1 MEGGGRGG
9 GRGKGK
15 KSKAAKKK
23 AAAAASAQAVSTHKK
38 AAIGAKKVAASHPTG
53 NVQVVSAAPEPATAS
68 HEQPMT
74 KSKRKRLKKQ
84 AAAEALKAA
93 QPAKKSPTAAAAS
106 PKTKVVVLTP
116 PATAVKPHVVSLTG
130 GKNKKRK
137 LSAVADSS
145 GEVVASTAIGASPKG
160 GQVVESSKLL
170 ATTKKKKKNIAV
182 LGHAGASPTPSTK
195 TPLSAANP
203 NKRAQIQNVYKKES
217 VTTTAAAST
226 TASPRKTVKKLK
238 AIAAATASP
247 VSTAVSP
254 KDECLVGVKK
264 LEGKADIKQ
273 PEVVVTVTKTS
284 ASPKVTMPEKVTQQ
298 RKITQA
304 GDSVKKSPVQQ
315 LRADQV
321 QTKEISPKKAEV
333 VTTLAKRSPPDT
345 AAVVSAGASD
355 TMPPP
360 KPNIAVMAPIISS
373 KTAHTT
379 TPIAATG
386 TASVVSRSVL
396 VSATSASPPHVTT
409 TKPAPSPLVTT
420 VKSSDHALSSSGG
433 LKRRRSIDQVS
444 ANSVADPLQPP
455 AKRNAGASKV
465 DAVQPKT
472 VQQTGSSDARLFG
485 AEQKTTQR
493 IQHTECITKR
503 TDPADTP
510 ISIKE
515 SHVSVKTDAVIAAPS
530 VKALSTSSTLSPESA
545 TQHLRATQLA
555 GKVSKNLSPECK
567 TPPEEIQVATSK
579 VARPIAKQAERK
591 VKVTST
597 TSPKKEAG
605 FDSTTKTS
613 SESAAKTKKVGII
626 MDSPAYVE
634 KMMRGELKP
643 REFDPRPAQPTVTL
657 PQRPQN
663 AWGASFG
670 MVPSAERVTPA
681 PRTLSTTPL
690 SSWFLS
696 KGCANFVKQVH
707 FSDDDADNSREDDNG
722 DVTRQLAT
730 PRGVDN
736 ALRASSTKK
745 NDFLE
750 SLTTQSNWRT
760 WYGNVDVHNLLDPPL
775 AHVPENVRIHEVR
788 PLALPEP
795 TTEIQASS
803 PMKKTSELEMLE
815 ADIRREKQRG
825 SAFSQQLLMMLQGN
839 TVSGKLLEE
848 EYKPILHQ

>member
-254 KDECLVGVKK
+254 KDEGLVGVKK

-315 LRADQV
+315 LRADQ
-321 QTKEISPKKAEV
+321 
-333 VTTLAKRSPPDT
+333 
-345 AAVVSAGASD
+345 
-355 TMPPP
+355 
-360 KPNIAVMAPIISS
+360 
-373 KTAHTT
+373 
-379 TPIAATG
+379 
-386 TASVVSRSVL
+386 
-396 VSATSASPPHVTT
+396 
-409 TKPAPSPLVTT
+409 
-420 VKSSDHALSSSGG
+420 
-433 LKRRRSIDQVS
+433 
-444 ANSVADPLQPP
+444 
-455 AKRNAGASKV
+455 
-465 DAVQPKT
+465 
-472 VQQTGSSDARLFG
+472 
-485 AEQKTTQR
+485 
-493 IQHTECITKR
+493 
-503 TDPADTP
+503 
-510 ISIKE
+510 
-515 SHVSVKTDAVIAAPS
+515 
-530 VKALSTSSTLSPESA
+530 
-545 TQHLRATQLA
+545 
-555 GKVSKNLSPECK
+555 
-567 TPPEEIQVATSK
+567 
-579 VARPIAKQAERK
+579 
-591 VKVTST
+591 
-597 TSPKKEAG
+597 
-605 FDSTTKTS
+605 
-613 SESAAKTKKVGII
+613 
-626 MDSPAYVE
+626 
-634 KMMRGELKP
+634 
-643 REFDPRPAQPTVTL
+643 
-657 PQRPQN
+657 
-663 AWGASFG
+663 
-670 MVPSAERVTPA
+670 
-681 PRTLSTTPL
+681 
-690 SSWFLS
+690 
-696 KGCANFVKQVH
+696 
-707 FSDDDADNSREDDNG
+707 
-722 DVTRQLAT
+722 
-730 PRGVDN
+730 
-736 ALRASSTKK
+736 
-745 NDFLE
+745 
-750 SLTTQSNWRT
+750 
-760 WYGNVDVHNLLDPPL
+760 
-775 AHVPENVRIHEVR
+775 NVRIHEVR

-815 ADIRREKQRG
+815 ADISRREKQRG